1 MGKRKTLL
9 VDEIM
14 AFRDWLRNQ
23 QEQSEKRKRLFEG
36 RTSLVP
42 ASQAWGGYQDRP
54 GGQRLMTR
62 QMTPPPASVTL
73 TEKND
78 GTRTKVTKWE
88 PEKSQV
94 KVSGLP
100 DEGVMSRGR
109 PVPPPRN
116 QRNPFRMPLASLPR
130 GRLSPEAQSAIAQVQ
145 ATGGQNVDAYGN
157 RLGPD
162 LQSYRA
168 MQNVTTR
175 PNLQTIQPQTPSPID
190 AIRTRQNIGRFAPV
204 VGTSPYGHDIR
215 GGAARVPSG
224 QEEGLFRDPVG
235 QPSGANRWNAGVQ
248 RAVGSI
254 PPNIAGH
261 IDRFL
266 TKYPSLES
274 AAQDGVENIWK
285 RIRDRMSR
293 GNY

>member
-1 MGKRKTLL
+1 
-9 VDEIM
+9 M
-14 AFRDWLRNQ
+14 AFRDWLRKQ
-23 QEQSEKRKRLFEG
+23 QERSERNRQLFEG
-36 RTSLVP
+36 RPMVR
-42 ASQAWGGYQDRP
+42 AEQAWGGYQDRL
-54 GGQRLMTR
+54 GGQTLRVR
-62 QMTPPPASVTL
+62 QPSPPASVTL

-94 KVSGLP
+94 KVSGIA
-100 DEGVMSRGR
+100 DEGVTPRWTAI
-109 PVPPPRN
+109 PPPRN

-190 AIRTRQNIGRFAPV
+190 AIRTRQNISRFAPV
-204 VGTSPYGHDIR
+204 VGTSPYGRDIR
-215 GGAARVPSG
+215 GGAARIPSG
-224 QEEGLFRDPVG
+224 QEEGLFRDPVSSG
-235 QPSGANRWNAGVQ
+235 LPTGSAPRSSSHPSIMSMGMDEFYSWLRRQKQGIADRQERNRINRLMQNPGLF
-248 RAVGSI
+248 RSRT
-254 PPNIAGH
+254 PY
-261 IDRFL
+261 
-266 TKYPSLES
+266 YPT
-274 AAQDGVENIWK
+274 GG
-285 RIRDRMSR
+285 R
-293 GNY
+293 Y